1 MTSGRPLLAWYGDD
15 FTGAAAVAETLAFA
29 GVPAVLFLDIPKPEQ
44 IRRFAAARAFGI
56 AGIARAKSPSWMDRA
71 LPPIFR
77 ALAAFNAAITQYK
90 VCSTFDSS
98 PETGSIGHAA
108 ALAAPILAGAWTP
121 LLAASPA
128 VGRYQAFGN
137 LFARA
142 GGNDFGAIW
151 RLDRHPTTRRHPV
164 TPMTESDLRL
174 HLARQTGT
182 PTGLVDLVAMKEGRA
197 DAALAAARAAGA
209 EIIALDVVDDET
221 LAVAGRLIWEHR
233 GERLFA
239 IGSQGIE
246 EALIAHWRRTGLLGA
261 APAPP
266 HAGPVARLA
275 AVSGS
280 CSPLTAAQIAW
291 AETHGFRAIRLDA
304 SAAVDPAHWD
314 SLVHQASAAALASL
328 GQGADPIVFTA
339 RGPDDPAASA
349 LATALA
355 TTGADADTVHQRI
368 GDGLGRILAELRR
381 EARLRRLVIAGGDT
395 SGRAAGALGIAAL
408 TAAAPTTAG
417 AALFEAHGPDE
428 AAPKLEIA
436 LKGGQMGGEDYFARI
451 KAGQ

>member
-1 MTSGRPLLAWYGDD
+1 MTVQQPLLAWYGDD

-29 GVPAVLFLDIPKPEQ
+29 GVPAILFLDIPDTKQ

-56 AGIARAKSPSWMDRA
+56 AGIARAKSPAWMDRA

-77 ALAAFNAAITQYK
+77 ALAAFNAAIVQYK

-98 PETGSIGHAA
+98 PATGSIGHAA
-108 ALAAPILAGAWTP
+108 ALAAPILGGNWTP

-142 GGNDFGAIW
+142 QGDLSGAIW
-151 RLDRHPTTRRHPV
+151 RLDRHPTMRRHPV
-164 TPMTESDLRL
+164 TPMTESDVRL
-174 HLARQTGT
+174 HLARQTSK
-182 PTGLVDLVAMKEGRA
+182 PTGLVDLVAMKAGRG
-197 DAALAAARAAGA
+197 DAALAAAGA

-221 LAVAGRLIWEHR
+221 LAEAGRLIWEHR

-246 EALIAHWRRTGLLGA
+246 EALIAHWRRAGFLGA

-266 HAGPVARLA
+266 HAGAVPHLA

-304 SAAVDPAHWD
+304 AGAVDPARWE
-314 SLVHQASAAALASL
+314 SLVSEASAAALASL

-339 RGPDDPAASA
+339 RGPDDPSTSA

-355 TTGADADTVHQRI
+355 ASGADADTVHFRI

-408 TAAAPTTAG
+408 SAAAPTTAG
-417 AALFEAHGPDE
+417 AALFEAHASDE

-436 LKGGQMGGEDYFARI
+436 LKGGQMGAEDYFARI